1 MDREREGASL
11 DDWKS
16 RFEIRYISGA
26 RVSGVVDTWIGRVG
40 GTVTRT
46 RFQSHK
52 GVPTSIIPVRYLAE
66 IFKYIRNTLA
76 ALAELFECFQEIAG
90 CISLHYAASIT
101 LWILLCRIL
110 MRRVDPARA
119 RAPPERGP
127 LLLFLAFQTRH
138 LRITTL
144 IGATRDLSDPWFR
157 VDSRRRVSRRFQLVL
172 KELKGGGGRWRG
184 GILDG

>member
-1 MDREREGASL
+1 MPACLPG
-11 DDWKS
+11 
-16 RFEIRYISGA
+16 
-26 RVSGVVDTWIGRVG
+26 G

-76 ALAELFECFQEIAG
+76 APAELFECFQEIAG

-119 RAPPERGP
+119 PPGRGP

-144 IGATRDLSDPWFR
+144 IGATRDLSDPWIP
-157 VDSRRRVSRRFQLVL
+157 SRRVSRRFQLVL
-172 KELKGGGGRWRG
+172 KELVGMEGDAEEYWMGNAAVKVSRRGEIIYFFFFSMLSKPVTGG
-184 GILDG
+184 